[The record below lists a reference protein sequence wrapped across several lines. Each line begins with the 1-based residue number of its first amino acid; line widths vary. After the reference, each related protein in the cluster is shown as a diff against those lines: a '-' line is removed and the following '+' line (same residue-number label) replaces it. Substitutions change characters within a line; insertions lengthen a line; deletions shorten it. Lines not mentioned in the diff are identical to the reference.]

1 MISYDF
7 SIILPTLNESS
18 SIRKTLVA
26 IRTMLWREHLNAE
39 ILVVDDNSADG
50 TANIVNDIIRVYP
63 DIRLY
68 IRHADHGLSN
78 AVMDGFHYAI
88 SDVFIVMD
96 ADGQHPVDKI
106 PELYRKIQE
115 GYDIAIASRYMPLG
129 GIEDGWGKDRRAI
142 SNGATIIARLMF
154 PELTDPVSGFFAIR
168 KSVLTP
174 DINPS
179 GYKILTEIL
188 GKGMYL
194 DVVEIPYVFKV
205 REKGHSKLRLKIIM
219 EFCKQMIGILGYT
232 LNHDNSPARPELEMV
247 AAFMIVGISGI
258 FLNTTMLWALTVGY
272 NVSLPVAGVIATE
285 FAICSNYFFN
295 EIWTFRRLVINNN
308 SVVKRF
314 LKFNIISLFGLAISV
329 GIMLLLTNAGMYYLY
344 ANLVGIFIAFIWNF
358 LLNRNITWGK

>member
-1 MISYDF
+1 MTYDF
-7 SIILPTLNESS
+7 SVVIPTLNEGPS
-18 SIRKTLVA
+18 V
-26 IRTMLWREHLNAE
+26 RTTISQIWNHLFDLHLNAE
-39 ILVVDDNSADG
+39 IIVVDDNSTDG
-50 TANIVNDIIRVYP
+50 TIDIVKDLVTIHPNISLFVRKKVP
-63 DIRLY
+63 
-68 IRHADHGLSN
+68 GLSP
-78 AVMDGFHYAI
+78 AVMDAFGSAKSGI
-88 SDVFIVMD
+88 FIVTD
-96 ADGQHPVDKI
+96 ADGQHPVEKI
-106 PELYRKIQE
+106 PELYHAIKN
-115 GYDIAIASRYMPLG
+115 GADIAIASRYMPLG
-129 GIEDGWGKDRRAI
+129 GIESGWGKDRRAI
-142 SNGATIIARLMF
+142 SNGATMIARLMF

-295 EIWTFRRLVINNN
+295 EIWTFRRLVMNDN
-308 SVVKRF
+308 SFVKRF
-314 LKFNIISLFGLAISV
+314 VKFNIVSIGGLAISV